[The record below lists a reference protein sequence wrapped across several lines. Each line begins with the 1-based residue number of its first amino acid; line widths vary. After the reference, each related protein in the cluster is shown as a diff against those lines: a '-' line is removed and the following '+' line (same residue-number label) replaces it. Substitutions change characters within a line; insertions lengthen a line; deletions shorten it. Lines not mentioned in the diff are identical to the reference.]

1 MGLCHFLLFH
11 FVYDANYTSFL
22 AKELEKLLVNDKTTV
37 SCQTNCHPSIISNV
51 KNNKKE
57 LEKTVRKKSFQNHLF
72 AIRFNLLQVCSSAP
86 TFVFAVL
93 LIPSFNALSS
103 YFYVS
108 LNLVTDFTV

>member
-1 MGLCHFLLFH
+1 M
-11 FVYDANYTSFL
+11 
-22 AKELEKLLVNDKTTV
+22 AKPQFRVKKIVTQALYQTLKKTKKNLKKLSGSQVFKTTI
-37 SCQTNCHPSIISNV
+37 TIG
-51 KNNKKE
+51 
-57 LEKTVRKKSFQNHLF
+57 
-72 AIRFNLLQVCSSAP
+72 FNLLQVCSSAP